1 MGATPPKKAIAVW
14 FWRPEFTAG
23 APSQS
28 ARQST
33 GSSPPP
39 ATASQKTDGYEA
51 NLPLLFSDRDF
62 LAYVEHLGL
71 EVA

>member
-1 MGATPPKKAIAVW
+1 MGATPPKKAVAVW

-23 APSQS
+23 AASQC
-28 ARQST
+28 ARRSK

-39 ATASQKTDGYEA
+39 ATALQKIEGYEA

-62 LAYVEHLGL
+62 LAYVEHLGM
-71 EVA
+71 EVV